1 MTARRKLPD
10 GGYATIGL
18 HEWESARAGRICRE
32 EYYDTR
38 LGALLECGR
47 RGLHIC
53 KPIAAKVDYHA
64 DVGMALLRG
73 DKVEVPLHCD
83 WQRQAAVRLM
93 ATRLWSE
100 EAGGY
105 VRRYNRCDI
114 RIPRK
119 NGKTWLMQFLATWFL
134 TELGGV
140 LIAVAAQTKE
150 AAQDAIWHWMRQI
163 GMLSIACQ
171 RHRVIVPREK
181 AANIRNP
188 TTHSE
193 AVLVTAD
200 GEKLRG
206 PAYALA
212 VLDEVRAVAGAR
224 DWLDNAISGQ
234 GALDEGLTVTAT
246 TASDDPENYES
257 ERFLDL
263 LAIDEDPDFEPQ
275 TLPLLWHLEEGADWK
290 DRGNWAKVN
299 PGLGTVKKWSA
310 MERRFAAALGHPED
324 ERAFRREELNEV
336 VDEIASPVDLERW
349 AVCGK
354 EPDTRD
360 GCWEMI
366 YHADHAFAG
375 ADLSWGNDLSS
386 LALTARAQGRLLPVW
401 QHSWMA
407 EARARDMDRETDGA
421 VSEWVA
427 AGLLDIVPEDSHA
440 KDEEFVGFVARRMA
454 EILQRLT
461 QGNLGVFGYDPAM
474 AKPAVDEWTAA
485 NLHPQ
490 AVLQGPY
497 LNDSIARFQDE
508 VQLGRVRHGGDK
520 LLTHAVTR
528 AAITRTGVRD
538 FRQINKNISRSK
550 NMARVDPYVAV
561 CTALECLLKP
571 ELRPNLV
578 MPRFGGDVPEK
589 EQDDGEE

>member
-18 HEWESARAGRICRE
+18 HEWESARAGRVCKE
-32 EYYDTR
+32 EWYDTR
-38 LGALLECGR
+38 QGRLVECGR

-53 KPIAAKVDYHA
+53 QPIAGRVNYHA
-64 DVGMALLRG
+64 DVGMTLMRG

-83 WQRQAAVRLM
+83 WQRQAAIRLM
-93 ATRLWSE
+93 ATRLWSD
-100 EAGGY
+100 EAGRY

-134 TELGGV
+134 TEMGGV

-171 RHRVIVPREK
+171 RHKVIVPREK

-206 PAYALA
+206 PEYMLA

-275 TLPLLWHLEEGADWK
+275 TLPLLWHLEDGADWK
-290 DRGNWAKVN
+290 DRSNWAKVN
-299 PGLGTVKKWSA
+299 PALGTIKKWSA

-349 AVCGK
+349 EICGR

-366 YHADHAFAG
+366 KRADYAFAG
-375 ADLSWGNDLSS
+375 VDLSWGNDLSS
-386 LALTARAQGRLLPVW
+386 LGMTARADGRLLPVW

-407 EARARDMDRETDGA
+407 EARARDLDSELDGA
-421 VSEWVA
+421 VSAWVS
-427 AGLLDIVPEDSHA
+427 AGLLTVVPEDSHA
-440 KDEEFVGFVARRMA
+440 KDEEFVGFVARRIV
-454 EILQRLT
+454 EILQGLP
-461 QGNLGVFGYDPAM
+461 GNLAVLGYDPALS
-474 AKPAVDEWTAA
+474 KPAVDEWATAQI
-485 NLHPQ
+485 N
-490 AVLQGPY
+490 AVPVMQGPY
-497 LNDSIARFQDE
+497 LNDSIARFQDD
-508 VQLGRVRHGGDK
+508 VQLGRVRHGGDE

-538 FRQINKNISRSK
+538 FRQINKNIARSK
-550 NMARVDPYVAV
+550 NQARVDPYVAV

-571 ELRPNLV
+571 QLRPAIVL
-578 MPRFGGDVPEK
+578 PRFEGWTPE
-589 EQDDGEE
+589 EDGDGEE